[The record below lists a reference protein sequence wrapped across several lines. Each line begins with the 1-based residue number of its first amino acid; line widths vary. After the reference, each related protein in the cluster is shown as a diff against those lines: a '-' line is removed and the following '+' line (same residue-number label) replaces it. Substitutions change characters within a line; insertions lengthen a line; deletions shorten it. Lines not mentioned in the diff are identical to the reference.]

1 LDIRAWLRPLVF
13 SLLVRVGKLLITD
26 RVVGALAF
34 VPQIALLRAVLAVK
48 AAGILVRA
56 HFSHKVLRSPSA
68 WFFNETGA
76 ATVPDFGLQTFPTSI
91 PMPI

>member
-1 LDIRAWLRPLVF
+1 VF

-26 RVVGALAF
+26 RVVRTLAF
-34 VPQIALLRAVLAVK
+34 VPQALLRAVLAVK

-56 HFSHKVLRSPSA
+56 RCSQFLRSPSLI
-68 WFFNETGA
+68 FNEAGA
-76 ATVPDFGLQTFPTSI
+76 ATVPDFGIQTFPTSI